1 MRARERPEVGIR
13 ASTRRVFPAR
23 TRWKNA
29 RMWSELSAKTLRRK
43 KNKPYTKNPA
53 KGLSFGNR
61 MKDEI
66 TVRALRTVVTAVA
79 EVAPKCLVSVEKK

>member
-1 MRARERPEVGIR
+1 
-13 ASTRRVFPAR
+13 
-23 TRWKNA
+23 
-29 RMWSELSAKTLRRK
+29 
-43 KNKPYTKNPA
+43 
-53 KGLSFGNR
+53 